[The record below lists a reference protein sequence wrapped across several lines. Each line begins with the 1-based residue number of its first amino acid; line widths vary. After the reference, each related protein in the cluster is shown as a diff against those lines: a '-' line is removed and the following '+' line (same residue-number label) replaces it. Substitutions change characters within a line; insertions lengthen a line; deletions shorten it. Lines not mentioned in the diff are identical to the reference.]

1 MDAGTN
7 RLPDAGICE
16 RTNTD
21 EAETLQS
28 NDKAGARKGDAQTDA
43 FGRLTVSGD
52 SARTL
57 ERTMNK
63 AQSATLSF
71 AFMAIFAV
79 NFPYVLPRYYK
90 GSHRPVGS
98 PTVKVHVPA
107 SDSAALTVPVIEP
120 TDGFRE
126 TGQRVSVY
134 LRNGYRDDEIQ
145 FAPRLTLSL
154 LLGFGVLY
162 VIITRITT
170 RPPAPTPR

>member
-1 MDAGTN
+1 
-7 RLPDAGICE
+7 
-16 RTNTD
+16 
-21 EAETLQS
+21 
-28 NDKAGARKGDAQTDA
+28 
-43 FGRLTVSGD
+43 
-52 SARTL
+52 
-57 ERTMNK
+57 MNK

-90 GSHRPVGS
+90 GSHHPVGS

-107 SDSAALTVPVIEP
+107 SDSEALTVPVINRS
-120 TDGFRE
+120 DDFRE
-126 TGQRVSVY
+126 TGQRVTVY

-154 LLGFGVLY
+154 LLGFGILY

-170 RPPAPTPR
+170 RPPTPTPK